1 MIRIFFT
8 LIILIISINIAVS
21 DERTEK
27 LKLMLEKGLITKD
40 EFKKILNLNK
50 KPKSKIQIKK
60 ISGLTGKEKFE
71 KYEFYIENFRV
82 HTLGPGTIR
91 IDNMLTGETDVTL
104 YGNFKTKFTTNGKR
118 FFKFEFD
125 EENLKSNLFYK
136 GKILIN
142 WTGRYVARYQA
153 TFHQMQVDGVQPFH
167 YFIVIPGK
175 KLISLNFKLFD
186 KKIENAVN
194 KVKKEMSLKY
204 NLSIADIDKIME
216 TKNNA
221 FVKETEKIISKE
233 QEKIIKELTEKYAG
247 KEITNQIRKE
257 IEKTIG
263 EEMANVLISE
273 IENITSQAIDQA
285 VEDQLAAE
293 INAAISYAVQQGVS
307 EAAAAAAIEAM
318 IIVYALGGSDE
329 DAMNACRQYAG
340 DAC

>member
-1 MIRIFFT
+1 MIRIFFA
-8 LIILIISINIAVS
+8 LIILIASINIAVS

-27 LKLMLEKGLITKD
+27 LKLMLEKGLITED
-40 EFKKILNLNK
+40 EFKKILNLNE
-50 KPKSKIQIKK
+50 KPISKIQIKK
-60 ISGLTGKEKFE
+60 ISGVTGKEKFE
-71 KYEFYIENFRV
+71 KYEFYIDNFRV

-91 IDNMLTGETDVTL
+91 IDNMLSGETDVTL
-104 YGNFKTKFTTNGKR
+104 YGNFKTKFTANGKR

-142 WTGRYVARYQA
+142 WTGRYVSRFQA

-186 KKIENAVN
+186 KKIEKAVN

-221 FVKETEKIISKE
+221 FAKETEKIISEE